1 MIDLDRELAIAIE
14 ATRAAGL
21 EVAKMR
27 AEGLRYGHK
36 DGHEL
41 VSEADVRAAEM
52 LHEALTKPF
61 PDIGWLSEEHIDNS
75 DRLACERVWIVD
87 PIDGTREFLQGIPEY
102 AVSVGLVIDGQP
114 ALGVVYN
121 PAADD
126 LQAAICVGVEER
138 RQLLTAPDPLNVLV
152 GRSEQRWD
160 ELPPIPAW
168 AKTHGVGSV
177 AYRLALI
184 AKGTGHAVLSG
195 YGRSEWDVA
204 AGLALCTAAGM
215 RCTDILGEPFT
226 FNQETPTVRGLLIAE
241 PGIHER
247 FTRHFEPYI
256 RAR

>member
-1 MIDLDRELAIAIE
+1 LIDLTAELAIAIE

-21 EVAKMR
+21 EVARMR

-41 VSEADVRAAEM
+41 VSEADVRANEM
-52 LHEALTKPF
+52 LHEALRKPF
-61 PDIGWLSEEHIDNS
+61 PDVGWLSEEHTDTS
-75 DRLACERVWIVD
+75 DRLGRERVWIVD

-102 AVSVGLVIDGQP
+102 AVSVGLVINGEP

-126 LQAAICVGVEER
+126 LRAAICLGAEEGLGLEKMPR
-138 RQLLTAPDPLNVLV
+138 RVNVLV
-152 GRSEQRWD
+152 GRGEQRFD

-184 AKGTGHAVLSG
+184 ANGTGHAVLSG

-204 AGLALCTAAGM
+204 AGVALCLAAGM
-215 RCTDILGEPFT
+215 RVTDILSRPLT
-226 FNQETPTVRGLLIAE
+226 FNKVEPVVHGMLIAQ
-241 PGIHER
+241 PAIHER
-247 FTRHFEPYI
+247 FSEHFKPYI
-256 RAR
+256 G